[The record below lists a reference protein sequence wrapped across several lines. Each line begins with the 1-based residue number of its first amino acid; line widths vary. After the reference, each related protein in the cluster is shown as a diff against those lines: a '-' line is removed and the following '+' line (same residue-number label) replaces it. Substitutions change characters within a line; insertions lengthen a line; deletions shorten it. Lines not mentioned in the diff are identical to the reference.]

1 MQEQL
6 SWKTIMKI
14 ESLYRRAIAWLQ
26 SFWVESLVLLFVRVV
41 FAGIF
46 WRSGETK
53 VVAGTWFSVTQETY
67 GLFATDFSGVP
78 LPPQFAANLSNAAEH
93 IFPML
98 LVLGVA
104 TRFSAAGLLVMTLVI
119 QVFVFPD
126 AWWPTHSL
134 WVALALVLITR
145 GAGFFS
151 LDAVLTTYLSPR
163 RHRLLART

>member
-1 MQEQL
+1 
-6 SWKTIMKI
+6 MKP
-14 ESLYRRAIAWLQ
+14 EALYNRAVALLRSSL
-26 SFWVESLVLLFVRVV
+26 VESLVLLFLRVV

-67 GLFATDFSGVP
+67 DLFATDFSGVP
-78 LPPQFAANLSNAAEH
+78 LPPHLAANLSNAAEH

-98 LVLGVA
+98 LVLGLA
-104 TRFSAAGLLVMTLVI
+104 TRFSAAALLVMTLVI
-119 QVFVFPD
+119 QIFVFPD

-145 GAGFFS
+145 GGGLFS
-151 LDAVLTTYLSPR
+151 LDTLISTRLSPTPR
-163 RHRLLART
+163 AQPLSA